1 MKRRTVILA
10 TLTSAGLLCA
20 MAFAQSVPNP
30 YVDIDPQRHGN
41 LAAAQANIVQA
52 FGRINDAQRD
62 NGDQLGGHAQKAKNL
77 LAQANQEL
85 RLAADVANEH
95 QDEQQNQP
103 Q

>member
-1 MKRRTVILA
+1 MKHRYVILS
-10 TLTSAGLLCA
+10 TLPVAALLCA
-20 MAFAQSVPNP
+20 MALAQSIPRP
-30 YVDIDPQRHGN
+30 YVDIDPHRHGN

-62 NGDQLGGHAQKAKNL
+62 NDDQLGGHAQKAKDF

-95 QDEQQNQP
+95 QDEQQ
-103 Q
+103 